1 MSEEM
6 VIAKSLVLC
15 LFTDCQQVKNLKLNN
30 LQDGTLFVRK
40 LCI

>member
-30 LQDGTLFVRK
+30 LQDGALVRK

>member
-15 LFTDCQQVKNLKLNN
+15 LFMDCQQVKNLKLNN